1 MPAERRIYPRP
12 PIVEAVIELRF
23 EGGVDWTPEVQ
34 ACLHDRLRGE
44 YPGTA
49 RASQQIEL
57 QASMSSDGVATSA
70 RATLRAML
78 FPSADGRRLVGLGKG
93 LISVHVL
100 APYPGWEDFSAQASA
115 SVSAYLAEVK
125 PDALAS
131 AAVRYIDRV
140 KLPANV
146 GPLAEYFVGLPPR
159 PAAMPNQLLAFH
171 VVVQSADPDGT
182 VALHTLS
189 SAPPEQDGGPVV
201 LYDLNLVHPFA
212 PPISID
218 AWREEVERLHDRQRE
233 IFEDSITSKTRELF
247 A

>member
-1 MPAERRIYPRP
+1 MPTARRIYPRP

-23 EGGVDWTPEVQ
+23 EGGVDWTAEVQ
-34 ACLHDRLRGE
+34 ARVLDRLQGS

-57 QASMSSDGVATSA
+57 QASMSNAGLATSA

-78 FPSADGRRLVGLGKG
+78 FPSADGTRLVGLGKG
-93 LISVHVL
+93 LISVHML
-100 APYPGWEDFSAQASA
+100 APYQGWEEFIAQAEA
-115 SVSAYLAEVK
+115 GVGAYLAEVQ
-125 PDALAS
+125 PSGLMS

-140 KLPANV
+140 KLPPDV

-159 PAAMPNQLLAFH
+159 PEAMPEQLLAFH
-171 VVVQSADPDGT
+171 VVVQSSDPDGT

-201 LYDLNLVHPFA
+201 LYDLNLVHPFSPA
-212 PPISID
+212 ADIS
-218 AWREEVERLHDRQRE
+218 AWRDEIERLHERQRA
-233 IFEDSITSKTRELF
+233 IFEDSITPKTRELF